1 MHRQWNKPA
10 SIAVLCKEATEPF
23 DVISLPFLSSS
34 LLSCSH
40 YTKNSFK
47 KMHFSYLCT
56 LMEDATML
64 EIALF
69 YLKRITWFRS
79 CVSSSFFGYRQMEYQ
94 VDSPDLALVTFFGMC
109 S

>member
-1 MHRQWNKPA
+1 MH
-10 SIAVLCKEATEPF
+10 SKEATELF
-23 DVISLPFLSSS
+23 DVISLPFLYPS
-34 LLSCSH
+34 LPSCSH
-40 YTKNSFK
+40 YTKTISRK
-47 KMHFSYLCT
+47 CISLYLCA

-69 YLKRITWFRS
+69 YLKRIARFRS
-79 CVSSSFFGYRQMEYQ
+79 CASSSFFGYRQTEYQ